1 MDLTGLKVAFVHD
14 WLTGMRG
21 GERCLEAFCE
31 LFPNADIYTLVH
43 TPQSVSPTIERH
55 TIHTSFI
62 QHLPNSQKKYQYYLP
77 LFPMAI
83 ASFDLSGYDLILSSS
98 HCVAKGVRVPK
109 GVCHIAY
116 LFTPMRYIWDQY
128 EVYFNHET
136 ASMPVRVAMKMVQPW
151 LKRWDVGSNDDIFS
165 FVAISDFVAK
175 RIKNYYGRM
184 AEVIYPPVDLERFS
198 AASSDNGFYLIVT
211 ALVPYKRVDLAITA
225 FNRLKLPLQII
236 GSGQDEAR
244 LKRLAGPTITFLGKQ
259 SDVEVCAAYA
269 QCRALIFPGEEDFG
283 IVPLEA
289 MASGKPVIAYGRGGA
304 LETII
309 PLGSSSHSQ
318 EAPTGLFFYQQ
329 TTDSL
334 CEAILYFEKY
344 KAQFDPIKIRQHV
357 TSFRADRF
365 KEKIAQYIEK
375 TYQAFTR
382 GDCHAKAA

>member
-1 MDLTGLKVAFVHD
+1 MDITGLKVAFVHY

-43 TPQSVSPTIERH
+43 TPQSVSPTIESH
-55 TIHTSFI
+55 SIHTSFI
-62 QHLPNSQKKYQYYLP
+62 QRLWASEKKYQYYLP
-77 LFPMAI
+77 LFPAAI
-83 ASFDLSGYDLILSSS
+83 TSFDLSGYDLILSSS

-128 EVYFNHET
+128 EIYFNHET
-136 ASMPVRVAMKMVQPW
+136 ASMPVRVAMKMIQPW

-259 SDVEVCAAYA
+259 SDDAVRAAYA
-269 QCRALIFPGEEDFG
+269 NCRALIFPGEEDFG

-329 TTDSL
+329 TTDAL
-334 CEAILYFEKY
+334 CDAILYFEKY
-344 KAQFDPIKIRQHV
+344 KAQFDPEKIRQHV

-375 TYQAFTR
+375 TYQVF
-382 GDCHAKAA
+382 HARRLSC